1 MLLRRLR
8 GVLGAA
14 LIWAVLWIPL
24 GVAVGVIWYAR
35 TPPYDLITDVNA
47 PPQYPPALPIV
58 AQETLAFMIWG
69 AVVGIFFAVILLA
82 AERRRTIHEL
92 STRRFAAWGV
102 VAALALPV
110 VLIGIDWTQSDRVY
124 IGWAIAA
131 LLILSA
137 LFGAACSVGMLQ
149 IAKRASS

>member
-24 GVAVGVIWYAR
+24 GVAVGLVRYAR

-47 PPQYPPALPIV
+47 PPQYPPAFPIV
-58 AQETLAFMIWG
+58 ARETLAFMIWG
-69 AVVGIFFAVILLA
+69 AIVGLFFAVILLA

-92 STRRFAAWGV
+92 STRRFAIWGV
-102 VAALALPV
+102 VAALGFPV

-124 IGWAIAA
+124 IGWAFAS
-131 LLILSA
+131 LFILSA
-137 LFGAACSVGMLQ
+137 LFGAACSVGMLRV
-149 IAKRASS
+149 AKRASS